1 MNNSTMQQ
9 PLAFL
14 IQHYHFTMCFYFGI
28 LFIYSLFGG
37 RGGGLGKEEYCE
49 SGRTNKK
56 LETLAG
62 KLI

>member
-14 IQHYHFTMCFYFGI
+14 IQHYHFTKCFYFGI
-28 LFIYSLFGG
+28 LFIYLLFFLGVE
-37 RGGGLGKEEYCE
+37 GLVKEEYCE
-49 SGRTNKK
+49 SGRTIKK
-56 LETLAG
+56 LETLTG

>member
-28 LFIYSLFGG
+28 LFIYSLFWGEG
-37 RGGGLGKEEYCE
+37 GGGLGKEEYCE
-49 SGRTNKK
+49 SGKK
-56 LETLAG
+56 LETLMG